1 VRTDGC
7 SGAAVSACA
16 GSRAGFG
23 GGRELGPEESAPL
36 PLLLGSVTSPRRRAA
51 ATTTAPSVP
60 LRPGSLPPPSVS
72 DPGAAP
78 CTAGAEPCAFTLAGA
93 GRSAARRGAAGS
105 TVPSTASPSWS
116 RLATSAPVSA
126 FGSPCAATTG
136 APPVAFASGHES
148 PGSTAGTVA
157 VRRDTGARSPAGSRA
172 LAGAG
177 RPVASATSGRAG
189 AGVSVAAVVSAAPPA
204 TAALADGEPSTG
216 AAASG
221 ACTAPAHP
229 SPTAAGA
236 VVVAAAAS
244 TGTVLGTAEGDTSA
258 AAAAAPAS
266 ERTCWSAPGAE

>member
-1 VRTDGC
+1 
-7 SGAAVSACA
+7 AAVSACA

-126 FGSPCAATTG
+126 FGSPCAATPSP
-136 APPVAFASGHES
+136 APVAAGQPPTRAPASL
-148 PGSTAGTVA
+148 P
-157 VRRDTGARSPAGSRA
+157 
-172 LAGAG
+172 
-177 RPVASATSGRAG
+177 
-189 AGVSVAAVVSAAPPA
+189 
-204 TAALADGEPSTG
+204 
-216 AAASG
+216 
-221 ACTAPAHP
+221 CTAPAHP